1 VSERGISKSNRAP
14 LVLIVGGPDV
24 DSRLDLMQHLR
35 DDFCLS
41 AAGTNL
47 FLRAA
52 FQQAVFAYDTYRL
65 ARGVNPFADMC
76 TLLSLYR
83 LFWRHR
89 PDLVHAFDTKPC
101 VFARIAARLAN
112 VPVVVGTL
120 PGLGS
125 LYVYDG
131 VTTRVVRAVYERLQG
146 WASHLSD
153 LTIFQNHEDARQF
166 VAKRIVPEAKI
177 AVIPGSGVHT
187 DLLDPARVSQL
198 EREQARAE
206 LGVSSRML
214 LVTMVSRLIRSK
226 GVMEFAVAA
235 QTVRERHLEVAFLLV
250 GPADEESVDRLTPTE
265 LSQLAR
271 VVTWTGAR
279 KDIPAVL
286 AASDI
291 LVLPSFY
298 REGIP
303 RVLLEAASM
312 GLPIVTTDSP
322 GCREVVEHGVNGFLV
337 PPRDPDA
344 LAQVI
349 LHLVDEPET
358 RERFGRASRQRAV
371 ERFDLSRIADQTRS
385 IYRELLARK
394 GLLPTG
400 GK

>member
-1 VSERGISKSNRAP
+1 M
-14 LVLIVGGPDV
+14 
-24 DSRLDLMQHLR
+24 DSRLDLMQRLR

-47 FLRAA
+47 FLRTA
-52 FQQAVFAYDTYRL
+52 FQQAAFPYDTYRL

-125 LYVYDG
+125 LYVNDG

-198 EREQARAE
+198 EREQAQAE
-206 LGVSSRML
+206 LGVSSRVL

-235 QTVRERHLEVAFLLV
+235 QTVRERHPEVAFLLV

-291 LVLPSFY
+291 FVLPSFY

-344 LAQVI
+344 LAQAI
-349 LHLVDEPET
+349 MRLIEDPEM
-358 RERFGRASRQRAV
+358 RERFGQESRQRAV
-371 ERFDLSRIADQTRS
+371 ARFDLSRIASQLRS
-385 IYRELLARK
+385 IYRDLLSHK
-394 GLLPTG
+394 GLLPAAEA
-400 GK
+400 

>member
-1 VSERGISKSNRAP
+1 MSERGISKSNRAP

>member
-1 VSERGISKSNRAP
+1 
-14 LVLIVGGPDV
+14 
-24 DSRLDLMQHLR
+24 MQHLR

-177 AVIPGSGVHT
+177 AVIPGSGVDT

-322 GCREVVEHGVNGFLV
+322 GCREVVEHG
-337 PPRDPDA
+337 
-344 LAQVI
+344 
-349 LHLVDEPET
+349 
-358 RERFGRASRQRAV
+358 
-371 ERFDLSRIADQTRS
+371 
-385 IYRELLARK
+385 
-394 GLLPTG
+394 
-400 GK
+400 